1 MKFETY
7 VASRFRKSYTYKNTV
22 SSPIIKIS
30 VFSIIIGIVMMIIS
44 VSSSVGLQKTI
55 ETKISSF
62 FGHISISNFENNT
75 SFSSISPISLCLS
88 LDYKKLHNNSE
99 IIHVQNVAYKS
110 GLIVNK
116 NSFEGVVFKGIF
128 SDFNWSSFS
137 KYIRKGKILTI
148 NETVSN
154 QVIISEY
161 LSKKL
166 SLDLNDK
173 FKATFFKPNSSSIP
187 NERIF
192 EVSGIFSSGL
202 IEFDETYFIGDIKH
216 IQKMNNWNSNQFGN
230 VEIFLKNYSQLENVS
245 NQLYKKTSAEI
256 NVLSIVNRFPEIFN
270 WMALFDINVLLIII
284 IMILVGGIN
293 MITAL
298 LVTVLEKTSIIGVL
312 KTLGSS
318 NKSMRTIFL
327 INGAYLISLGLVI
340 GNFIALGLIFIQNY
354 TGFIKLDPDTYY
366 VSELPFDF
374 NLMTLLILN
383 ISVLLFCFTML
394 IIPSFII
401 SKISPSESIKIK

>member
-44 VSSSVGLQKTI
+44 LSSSVGLQKTI

-75 SFSSISPISLCLS
+75 SFSSISPISLS
-88 LDYKKLHNNSE
+88 LDYKKLYNNSE

-116 NSFEGVVFKGIF
+116 NSFEGVVFKGIS

-216 IQKMNNWNSNQFGN
+216 IQKMNKWNSNQFGN

>member
-75 SFSSISPISLCLS
+75 SFSSISPISLS

-116 NSFEGVVFKGIF
+116 NSFEGVVFKGIS

-148 NETVSN
+148 NESVSN

-216 IQKMNNWNSNQFGN
+216 IQKMNKWNSNQFGN

-318 NKSMRTIFL
+318 NKSMRTVFL

>member
-75 SFSSISPISLCLS
+75 SFSSISPISLS

-116 NSFEGVVFKGIF
+116 NSFEGVVFKGIS

-173 FKATFFKPNSSSIP
+173 FQATFFKPNSSSIP

-216 IQKMNNWNSNQFGN
+216 IQKMNKWNSNQFGN

>member
-7 VASRFRKSYTYKNTV
+7 MASRFRKSYTYKNTV

-75 SFSSISPISLCLS
+75 SFSSISPISLS

-116 NSFEGVVFKGIF
+116 NSFEGVVFKGIS

-148 NETVSN
+148 NESVSN

-166 SLDLNDK
+166 SLNLNDK

-216 IQKMNNWNSNQFGN
+216 IQKMNKWNSNQFGN

-354 TGFIKLDPDTYY
+354 TGFIKLDPNTYY

>member
-7 VASRFRKSYTYKNTV
+7 MASRFRKSYTYKNTV

-75 SFSSISPISLCLS
+75 SFSSISPISLS
-88 LDYKKLHNNSE
+88 LDYKKLYNNSE

-116 NSFEGVVFKGIF
+116 NSFEGVVFKGIS

-148 NETVSN
+148 NESVSN

-166 SLDLNDK
+166 SLNLNDK
-173 FKATFFKPNSSSIP
+173 FKVTFFKPNSSSIP

-216 IQKMNNWNSNQFGN
+216 IQKMNKWNSNQFGN
-230 VEIFLKNYSQLENVS
+230 VEIFLKNYSQLEKVS

-270 WMALFDINVLLIII
+270 WMALFEINVLLIII

-383 ISVLLFCFTML
+383 ISVLLFCFSML

>member
-75 SFSSISPISLCLS
+75 SFSSISPISLS

-116 NSFEGVVFKGIF
+116 NSFEGVVFKGIS

-216 IQKMNNWNSNQFGN
+216 IQKMNKWNSNQFGN

-327 INGAYLISLGLVI
+327 INGAYLISLGLII

-383 ISVLLFCFTML
+383 ISVLLFCFSML

>member
-75 SFSSISPISLCLS
+75 SFSSISPISLT

-116 NSFEGVVFKGIF
+116 NSFEGVVFKGIS

-202 IEFDETYFIGDIKH
+202 IEFDENYFIGDIKH
-216 IQKMNNWNSNQFGN
+216 IQKMNKWNSNQFGN

-383 ISVLLFCFTML
+383 ISVLLFCFSML

>member
-75 SFSSISPISLCLS
+75 SFSSISPISLT

-116 NSFEGVVFKGIF
+116 NSFEGVVFKGIS

-216 IQKMNNWNSNQFGN
+216 IQKMNKWNSNQFGN

-383 ISVLLFCFTML
+383 ISVLVFCFTML

>member
-75 SFSSISPISLCLS
+75 SFSSISPMSLS

-99 IIHVQNVAYKS
+99 IIHIQNVAYKS

-116 NSFEGVVFKGIF
+116 NSFEGVVFKGIS

-216 IQKMNNWNSNQFGN
+216 IQKMNKWNSNQFGN
-230 VEIFLKNYSQLENVS
+230 VEIFLKNYSQLEKVS

-270 WMALFDINVLLIII
+270 WMALFEINVLLIII

-383 ISVLLFCFTML
+383 ISVLLFCFLML

>member
-75 SFSSISPISLCLS
+75 SFSSISPISLS

-116 NSFEGVVFKGIF
+116 NSFEGVVFKGIS

-137 KYIRKGKILTI
+137 KYIRKGKVLTI

-216 IQKMNNWNSNQFGN
+216 IQKMNKWNSNQFGN

-270 WMALFDINVLLIII
+270 WMALFEINVLLIII

-383 ISVLLFCFTML
+383 ISVLLFCFSML

>member
-75 SFSSISPISLCLS
+75 SFSSISPISLS

-116 NSFEGVVFKGIF
+116 NSFEGVVFKGIS

-137 KYIRKGKILTI
+137 KYIRKGKMLTI

-216 IQKMNNWNSNQFGN
+216 IQKMNKWNSNQFGN

-318 NKSMRTIFL
+318 NNSIRTIFL

>member
-75 SFSSISPISLCLS
+75 SFSSISPISLS

-116 NSFEGVVFKGIF
+116 NSFEGVVFKGIS

-137 KYIRKGKILTI
+137 KYIRKGKIMTI

-161 LSKKL
+161 
-166 SLDLNDK
+166 LNDK

-216 IQKMNNWNSNQFGN
+216 IQKMNKWNSNQFGN

>member
-75 SFSSISPISLCLS
+75 SFSSISPISLS

-99 IIHVQNVAYKS
+99 IIHIQNVAYKS

-116 NSFEGVVFKGIF
+116 NSFEGVVFKGIS

-137 KYIRKGKILTI
+137 KYIRKGKIMTI

-173 FKATFFKPNSSSIP
+173 FKATFFKPNSTSIP

-216 IQKMNNWNSNQFGN
+216 IQKMNKWNSNQFGN
-230 VEIFLKNYSQLENVS
+230 VEIFLKNYSQLEKVS
-245 NQLYKKTSAEI
+245 NQLYKKTSTEI

>member
-75 SFSSISPISLCLS
+75 SFSSISPISLS

-116 NSFEGVVFKGIF
+116 NSFEGVVFKGIS

-192 EVSGIFSSGL
+192 EVCGIFSSGL

-216 IQKMNNWNSNQFGN
+216 IQKMNKWNSNQFGN

-298 LVTVLEKTSIIGVL
+298 LVTVLEKTSVIGVL

-383 ISVLLFCFTML
+383 ISAISCVLLGD
-394 IIPSFII
+394 P
-401 SKISPSESIKIK
+401 

>member
-75 SFSSISPISLCLS
+75 SFSSISPISLS

-99 IIHVQNVAYKS
+99 IIHIQNVAYKS

-116 NSFEGVVFKGIF
+116 NSFEGVVFKGIS

-216 IQKMNNWNSNQFGN
+216 IQKMNKWNSNQFGN

-270 WMALFDINVLLIII
+270 WMALFEINVLLIII

-354 TGFIKLDPDTYY
+354 TGFIKLDPNTYY

-383 ISVLLFCFTML
+383 ISVLLFCFSML

>member
-75 SFSSISPISLCLS
+75 SFSSISPISLS

-116 NSFEGVVFKGIF
+116 NSFEGVVFKGIS

-216 IQKMNNWNSNQFGN
+216 IQKMNKWNSNQFGN

-270 WMALFDINVLLIII
+270 WMALFEINVLLIII

-354 TGFIKLDPDTYY
+354 TEFIKLDPDTYY

>member
-75 SFSSISPISLCLS
+75 SFSSISPISLS

-116 NSFEGVVFKGIF
+116 NSFEGVVFKGIS

-137 KYIRKGKILTI
+137 KYIRKGKIMTI

-216 IQKMNNWNSNQFGN
+216 IQKMNKWNSNQFGN

>member
-75 SFSSISPISLCLS
+75 SFSSISPISLS

-116 NSFEGVVFKGIF
+116 NSFEGVVFKGIS

-216 IQKMNNWNSNQFGN
+216 IQKMNKWNSNQFGN

-318 NKSMRTIFL
+318 NNSMRTIFL

>member
-75 SFSSISPISLCLS
+75 SFSSISPISLS

-110 GLIVNK
+110 GLIINK
-116 NSFEGVVFKGIF
+116 NSFEGVVFKGIT

-216 IQKMNNWNSNQFGN
+216 IQKMNKWNSNQFGN

-401 SKISPSESIKIK
+401 SKISPSKSIKIK

>member
-75 SFSSISPISLCLS
+75 SFSSISPISLT

-116 NSFEGVVFKGIF
+116 NSFEGVVFKGIS

-216 IQKMNNWNSNQFGN
+216 IQKMNKWNSNQFGN

-318 NKSMRTIFL
+318 NKSMRTVFL

-383 ISVLLFCFTML
+383 ISVLLFCFLML

>member
-7 VASRFRKSYTYKNTV
+7 VASRFRKSYKYKNTV

-75 SFSSISPISLCLS
+75 SFSSISPISLS

-116 NSFEGVVFKGIF
+116 NSFEGVVFKGIS

-216 IQKMNNWNSNQFGN
+216 IQKMNKWNSNQFGN

>member
-75 SFSSISPISLCLS
+75 SFSSISPISLS

-99 IIHVQNVAYKS
+99 IIHIQNVAYKS
-110 GLIVNK
+110 GLIINK
-116 NSFEGVVFKGIF
+116 NSFEGVVFKGIT

-216 IQKMNNWNSNQFGN
+216 IQKMNKWNSNQFGN

>member
-7 VASRFRKSYTYKNTV
+7 MASRFRKSYTYKNTV

-75 SFSSISPISLCLS
+75 SFSSISPISLS

-116 NSFEGVVFKGIF
+116 NSFEGVVFKGIS

-166 SLDLNDK
+166 SLNLNDK

-216 IQKMNNWNSNQFGN
+216 IQKMNKWNSNQFGN

>member
-75 SFSSISPISLCLS
+75 SFSSISPISLS
-88 LDYKKLHNNSE
+88 LDYKKLYNNSE

-116 NSFEGVVFKGIF
+116 NSFEGVVFKGIS

-216 IQKMNNWNSNQFGN
+216 IQKMNKWNSNQFGN

>member
-7 VASRFRKSYTYKNTV
+7 MASRFRKSYTYKNTV

-75 SFSSISPISLCLS
+75 SFSSISPISLS

-116 NSFEGVVFKGIF
+116 NSFEGVVFKGIS

-148 NETVSN
+148 NESVSN

-216 IQKMNNWNSNQFGN
+216 IQKMNKWNSNQFGN

-318 NKSMRTIFL
+318 NKSMRTVFL

>member
-75 SFSSISPISLCLS
+75 SFSSISPISLS

-110 GLIVNK
+110 GLIINK
-116 NSFEGVVFKGIF
+116 NSFEGVVFKGIS

-216 IQKMNNWNSNQFGN
+216 IQKMNKWNSNQFGN

>member
-75 SFSSISPISLCLS
+75 SFSSISPISLS

-99 IIHVQNVAYKS
+99 IIHIQNVAYKS

-116 NSFEGVVFKGIF
+116 NSFEGVVFKGIS

-137 KYIRKGKILTI
+137 KYIRKGKIMTI

-192 EVSGIFSSGL
+192 EVCGIFSSGL

-216 IQKMNNWNSNQFGN
+216 IQKMNKWNSNQFGN

-298 LVTVLEKTSIIGVL
+298 LVTVLEKTSVIGVL

>member
-75 SFSSISPISLCLS
+75 SFSSISPISLS

-99 IIHVQNVAYKS
+99 IIHIQNVAYKS

-116 NSFEGVVFKGIF
+116 NSFEGVVFKGIS

-137 KYIRKGKILTI
+137 KYIRKGKIMTI

-216 IQKMNNWNSNQFGN
+216 IQKMNKWNSNQFGN

-383 ISVLLFCFTML
+383 ISVLLFCFMML

>member
-75 SFSSISPISLCLS
+75 SFSSISPISLT

-116 NSFEGVVFKGIF
+116 NSFEGVVFKGIS

-216 IQKMNNWNSNQFGN
+216 IQKMNKWNSNQFGN
-230 VEIFLKNYSQLENVS
+230 VEIFLKNYSQLEYVS

-383 ISVLLFCFTML
+383 ISVLLFCFLML

>member
-75 SFSSISPISLCLS
+75 SFSSISPISLS

-116 NSFEGVVFKGIF
+116 NSFEGVVFKGIS

-192 EVSGIFSSGL
+192 EVCGIFSSGL

-216 IQKMNNWNSNQFGN
+216 IQKMNKWNSNQFGN

-298 LVTVLEKTSIIGVL
+298 LVTVLEKTSVIGVL

-327 INGAYLISLGLVI
+327 INGAYLISLGLII

-383 ISVLLFCFTML
+383 ISVLLFCFMML

>member
-75 SFSSISPISLCLS
+75 SFSSISPISLS

-110 GLIVNK
+110 GLIINK
-116 NSFEGVVFKGIF
+116 NSFEGVVFKGIS

-137 KYIRKGKILTI
+137 KYIRKGKIMTI

-216 IQKMNNWNSNQFGN
+216 IQKMNKWNSNQFGN

-245 NQLYKKTSAEI
+245 NQLYQKTSAEI

-366 VSELPFDF
+366 VSELPFVF

-401 SKISPSESIKIK
+401 SKISPSKSIKIK

>member
-7 VASRFRKSYTYKNTV
+7 MASRFRKSYTYKNTV

-75 SFSSISPISLCLS
+75 SFSSISPISLT

-116 NSFEGVVFKGIF
+116 NSFEGVVFKGIS

-202 IEFDETYFIGDIKH
+202 IEFDENYFIGDIKH
-216 IQKMNNWNSNQFGN
+216 IQKMNKWNSNQFGN

-340 GNFIALGLIFIQNY
+340 GNFIALSLIFIQNY

-394 IIPSFII
+394 IIPSLII

>member
-75 SFSSISPISLCLS
+75 SFSSISPISLS

-116 NSFEGVVFKGIF
+116 NSFEGVVFKGIS

-216 IQKMNNWNSNQFGN
+216 IQKMNKWNSNQFGN
-230 VEIFLKNYSQLENVS
+230 VEIFLKNYSELENVS

>member
-75 SFSSISPISLCLS
+75 SFSSISPISLS

-99 IIHVQNVAYKS
+99 IIHIQNVAYKS

-116 NSFEGVVFKGIF
+116 NSFEGVVFKGIS

-192 EVSGIFSSGL
+192 EVSR
-202 IEFDETYFIGDIKH
+202 YRK
-216 IQKMNNWNSNQFGN
+216 
-230 VEIFLKNYSQLENVS
+230 
-245 NQLYKKTSAEI
+245 
-256 NVLSIVNRFPEIFN
+256 
-270 WMALFDINVLLIII
+270 
-284 IMILVGGIN
+284 
-293 MITAL
+293 
-298 LVTVLEKTSIIGVL
+298 
-312 KTLGSS
+312 
-318 NKSMRTIFL
+318 
-327 INGAYLISLGLVI
+327 
-340 GNFIALGLIFIQNY
+340 
-354 TGFIKLDPDTYY
+354 
-366 VSELPFDF
+366 
-374 NLMTLLILN
+374 
-383 ISVLLFCFTML
+383 
-394 IIPSFII
+394 
-401 SKISPSESIKIK
+401 

>member
-75 SFSSISPISLCLS
+75 SFSSISPISLS
-88 LDYKKLHNNSE
+88 LDYKKLYNNSE

-116 NSFEGVVFKGIF
+116 NSFEGVVFKGIS

-137 KYIRKGKILTI
+137 KYIRKGKMLTI

-216 IQKMNNWNSNQFGN
+216 IQKMNKWNSNQFGN

-354 TGFIKLDPDTYY
+354 IGFIKLDPDTYY

-383 ISVLLFCFTML
+383 ISVLLFCFMML

>member
-75 SFSSISPISLCLS
+75 SFSSISPISLT

-116 NSFEGVVFKGIF
+116 NSFEGVVFKGIS

-192 EVSGIFSSGL
+192 KVSGIFSSGL
-202 IEFDETYFIGDIKH
+202 IEFDENYFIGDIKH
-216 IQKMNNWNSNQFGN
+216 IQKMNKWNSNQFGN

-340 GNFIALGLIFIQNY
+340 GNFIALSLIFIQNY

-383 ISVLLFCFTML
+383 ISVLLFCFLML

>member
-75 SFSSISPISLCLS
+75 SFSSISPISLS
-88 LDYKKLHNNSE
+88 LDYKKLYNNSE

-116 NSFEGVVFKGIF
+116 NSFEGVVFKGIS

-154 QVIISEY
+154 QVVISEY

-166 SLDLNDK
+166 SLNLNDK

-216 IQKMNNWNSNQFGN
+216 IQKMNKWNSNQFGN
-230 VEIFLKNYSQLENVS
+230 VEIFLKNYSQLEKVS

-318 NKSMRTIFL
+318 NKSMRTVFL

-366 VSELPFDF
+366 VSELPLDF
-374 NLMTLLILN
+374 NLMTILILN

>member
-7 VASRFRKSYTYKNTV
+7 MASRFRKSYTYKNTV

-75 SFSSISPISLCLS
+75 SFSSISPISLS

-116 NSFEGVVFKGIF
+116 NSFEGVVFKGIS

-216 IQKMNNWNSNQFGN
+216 IQKMNKWNSNQFGN
-230 VEIFLKNYSQLENVS
+230 VEIFLKNYSQLEKVS

-383 ISVLLFCFTML
+383 ISVLLFCFSML

>member
-75 SFSSISPISLCLS
+75 SFSSISPISLS

-99 IIHVQNVAYKS
+99 IIHIQNVAYKS

-116 NSFEGVVFKGIF
+116 NSFEGVVFKGIS

-216 IQKMNNWNSNQFGN
+216 IQKMNKWNSNQFGN

-383 ISVLLFCFTML
+383 ISVLLFCFSML